1 MAVRES
7 ETRTDLLKVVQNGR
21 VTIPLK
27 IREELGI
34 KDGDTVR
41 ITVSKI
47 IFD

>member
-1 MAVRES
+1 MVRETEKRS
-7 ETRTDLLKVVQNGR
+7 DTLKVVQNGR